1 MRLWVLLCVVVLW
14 DSASPQPTKSTD
26 NADRECCPCPKDS
39 AVASSNARESIDWDQ
54 SAASSV
60 ARADCPC
67 MGMGRSAD
75 SDGAPSAFFPAAVR
89 AIRPFVSLDD
99 SKEEPKPLLHPEV
112 DLASSVLDTLREA
125 TDEEYEEAL
134 ARDAAR
140 AASDD
145 GIAAESAPNL
155 VTVIFNPND
164 SSHDDVIPEASTAHE
179 ARCINPLGR
188 PNLSLRT
195 SAHDPDILTDILGL
209 PKRKPSALRA
219 WNLFDMDSGVGASNV
234 NEQVVKP
241 NFKESQAETIK
252 SPLIKFSNDKSKSP
266 LTQNVPT
273 LFKNTDNDLSS
284 TILDK
289 LRESKIAVPKI
300 QIPDLS
306 QIFSRKDASNAFRK
320 VGDNELATNT
330 IETDSRNL
338 PSAFKLK
345 IPHIST
351 LIPNIDSTSRAND
364 FVNENRNSVDTT
376 KFDLPNIAKLIPKID
391 SSSLRTT
398 NNDGLSNSGIQGSES
413 TLKLQLPKLR
423 ASVGRNQKLSD
434 DSFNSD
440 SSNSASTIQE
450 RYSSFSKLNTD
461 TRNTNEVN
469 SVYTNYLKMPAVKQ
483 INLKQME
490 NVDDE
495 DNTPKKKTG
504 FNLKLSDLNLAS
516 TNSRDAAT
524 DLLNNII
531 KGLQIPN
538 LNNIIPSD
546 MFKSQTNDLT
556 SKSTVQK
563 EVPVNLFETEILD
576 TVPGASEKQTTQV
589 NEIQKERDDDIRKI
603 INEELKNE
611 VEDLPMKTEILDSL
625 PKSSEV
631 SEIDDNKDP
640 EANLIGCTT
649 GDLIN
654 AASEPSPKSLSN
666 DEETSELINE
676 IESMNEDNID
686 DGISDGVMD
695 RENVFE
701 DAEDYVDEARGS
713 LDELG
718 NNDFASE
725 NKIDGL
731 AINSDIQSLSEKSV
745 PESGS
750 RNSQDALKSIGARL
764 RQRLDDLKL
773 APKKTIELP
782 RLSGVKKSQMDQAR
796 SESQNKDVKMSRQD
810 LDSEKSDENVDQV
823 NIDDLQQMSDS
834 LLNQENENVQKEAA
848 VEQNDIPEIVNN
860 ESSEENNI
868 QKTDNEVLEPNNINK
883 VDSSCIVTPDKNSG
897 LDMKFDSNNNE
908 MTVGASERVANI
920 VRPNLASPLGQSI
933 IVQPTLFPSNL
944 DLFNRPTLDLN
955 NLINNPLPS
964 FKIPNLLKAS
974 EDSKTKLFSPSDDS
988 IEDILKPD
996 SWPAPG
1002 TSSLRSSLPSL
1013 QPLEDLNLD
1022 ILQLK
1027 PLSSDMPD
1035 LPGLN
1040 LNSFKTRLALPK
1052 SLDLKPVLLES
1063 SVGNKKG
1070 VIGATL
1076 TLGSGKDIDRSNLL
1090 QEASSSLKTPSIL
1103 GQPLSTLPSFE
1114 DLHESFLEKTQNL
1127 LSTPLRTT
1135 GRNVVEDTFRSSQVL
1150 TDNLRVQAENTV
1162 KDIQEN
1168 LQSALRVPGL
1178 PSPRLGSFRSSDDL
1192 LEEISRRH
1200 EDVNDKLK
1208 GISVD
1213 LSDRLESFRDN
1224 LLDQYRIPSL
1234 GSSLLGES
1242 RLSPLSLDFPKQSS
1256 TFRSKPSK
1264 TTLKFSNKGKF
1275 VTPASKSKSSSRTA
1289 ANKNKLKAAS
1299 SIVAPKAIEIPKL
1312 RTAPKETNLLKTLRK
1327 ETTLKTPQFLSRDRP
1342 TLGLLQ
1348 PEKNLIDFDRPLMK
1362 PRLGQSKVKISFSTT
1377 PLPPVLKN
1385 KPSFRANS
1393 KLKAKPSFKDSLPLS
1408 RSASKDKKVLGS
1420 KLSSLRDS
1428 GGFAS
1433 ENVPSRVKAPG
1444 SLRSAVES
1452 DAIPKSIST
1461 STAKPV
1467 ISLLLPKPKSLGKSS
1482 SDPELGSSAL
1492 KSKSLVSDLAVPKTE
1507 SILRSSDA
1515 PRLPALSWPKKLD
1528 DEFLSKVRE
1537 ALRARLADIGKKP
1550 VNIVDSKLT
1559 TEPPTD
1565 IDMARSASNNVEVTD
1580 LQTMKENT
1588 AYTCKMMC
1596 TKNT

>member
-1 MRLWVLLCVVVLW
+1 MRLWVLLCVAVLW

-75 SDGAPSAFFPAAVR
+75 SDGAPSAFLPAAVR

-179 ARCINPLGR
+179 ARCISPLGR

-241 NFKESQAETIK
+241 NFKESEAEIIK
-252 SPLIKFSNDKSKSP
+252 SPLIKFSNDKSQRP

-306 QIFSRKDASNAFRK
+306 QIFSRKDAYNAFRK
-320 VGDNELATNT
+320 AGDNELAANT
-330 IETDSRNL
+330 IDTDSRNS

-413 TLKLQLPKLR
+413 ILKLQLPKLK

-434 DSFNSD
+434 DSFDSD

-461 TRNTNEVN
+461 TRNTNEDN

-483 INLKQME
+483 INIKQME

-504 FNLKLSDLNLAS
+504 FNLKLPDLNLAS

-589 NEIQKERDDDIRKI
+589 NELQKERDDDIRKI
-603 INEELKNE
+603 INEELKSE
-611 VEDLPMKTEILDSL
+611 VENLPMKTEILDSL

-640 EANLIGCTT
+640 EAANVIGCTT

-701 DAEDYVDEARGS
+701 DAEDYFDEARGS
-713 LDELG
+713 E
-718 NNDFASE
+718 
-725 NKIDGL
+725 
-731 AINSDIQSLSEKSV
+731 
-745 PESGS
+745 
-750 RNSQDALKSIGARL
+750 
-764 RQRLDDLKL
+764 
-773 APKKTIELP
+773 KTIELP
-782 RLSGVKKSQMDQAR
+782 RLSGVKKSQMNQAQ

-848 VEQNDIPEIVNN
+848 VEQNDIPDIINN
-860 ESSEENNI
+860 ESSEVNNI
-868 QKTDNEVLEPNNINK
+868 QKTDNEVLESNNMNK
-883 VDSSCIVTPDKNSG
+883 ADSSCIVTPDKNSG
-897 LDMKFDSNNNE
+897 LDMKSDSNNNE

-1178 PSPRLGSFRSSDDL
+1178 PSPSLGSFRSSDDL

-1420 KLSSLRDS
+1420 KLSSLSDS

-1565 IDMARSASNNVEVTD
+1565 VDMARSASNNVEVTD